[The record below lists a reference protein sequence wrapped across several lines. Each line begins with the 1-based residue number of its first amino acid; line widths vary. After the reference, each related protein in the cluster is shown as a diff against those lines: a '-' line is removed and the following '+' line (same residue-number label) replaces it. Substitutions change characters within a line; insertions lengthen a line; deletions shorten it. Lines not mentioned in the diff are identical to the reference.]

1 RGERV
6 GADSAASG
14 AGPGGIWADR
24 EQGAFLGSE
33 APAAVGGP
41 LAMSRHRAGCG
52 YAAIRLRPARGDL
65 SPGGSPGDGD
75 PPGAVQPGMGLAVV
89 AVEPHELFVKHGV
102 QVGGPR
108 VRPVARADGD
118 PAGDLIEGELAEG
131 HRREHARAPGVRV
144 HRVGDL
150 LDGPAEHVGEDLAPR
165 AGPGAPGRPRPPRQS
180 TGLGASRCRVNLSTA
195 ASSHRVFSAPPSNT
209 ARTRSSRVV
218 DRDRLWNPP
227 RTQWSSTG
235 VRSPYSHGVK
245 ITPWL
250 PGGAFPAIRS
260 NSR

>member
-1 RGERV
+1 RTPAPPAPLPPSPPRTPAPPPPPPVPPTQRRSSRGPGRWSAPGAAARTGQAPGPPSSRTSLRSLPLRGYEGRRGERV

-24 EQGAFLGSE
+24 KQGAFLGSE

-52 YAAIRLRPARGDL
+52 YAAAR
-65 SPGGSPGDGD
+65 PGGPQPSGAPGDGD
-75 PPGAVQPGMGLAVV
+75 RPRAVQPGMGLAVV

-102 QVGGPR
+102 QAGGPR

-165 AGPGAPGRPRPPRQS
+165 AGPGAAADEPDRLHPRPGEPPPPRPP
-180 TGLGASRCRVNLSTA
+180 
-195 ASSHRVFSAPPSNT
+195 
-209 ARTRSSRVV
+209 
-218 DRDRLWNPP
+218 PP
-227 RTQWSSTG
+227 R
-235 VRSPYSHGVK
+235 
-245 ITPWL
+245 
-250 PGGAFPAIRS
+250 
-260 NSR
+260 